1 MTRGMTRLYVAVIV
15 VEAMV
20 LAALWLLSRHFT
32 G

>member
-1 MTRGMTRLYVAVIV
+1 MTRGMARLYVAVIV

-20 LAALWLLSRHFT
+20 LATLWLLSRHFA